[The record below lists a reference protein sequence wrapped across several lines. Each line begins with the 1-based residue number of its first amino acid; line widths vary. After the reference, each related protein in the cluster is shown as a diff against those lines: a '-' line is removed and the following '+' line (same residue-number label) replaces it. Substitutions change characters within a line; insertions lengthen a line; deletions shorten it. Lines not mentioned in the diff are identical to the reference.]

1 MRPVLAVIPF
11 GARNADSVSAA
22 VARQLARR
30 VVDRFE
36 RSGVLEAKPV
46 YLVAVDE
53 QGGAGAVVFGSVPE
67 AKLASEYATGVSATH
82 ALFGSLEG
90 EVVRTQLVRASDAA
104 VVDTGETSVGD
115 ARLPYAEGEIAL
127 AAARALRAPLN
138 DEAIGRLRIPLTPDP
153 QAYRSFLVAMDLE
166 MTATVLRRDQPEQA
180 EARLREAGG
189 AFLAALR
196 ADPGLDAAEERLL
209 YLAAEYIERGQQ
221 ERATEVL
228 EDLIGTKPRSWKA
241 HYMLGDLRREAGL
254 PSQAVVA
261 FELSDSLHPLS
272 DADQIRLAQLYAE
285 SEAFDSAAA
294 RLRRVKPTSSQYGNA
309 QAELG
314 GVLLRKGDPGGAV
327 AALERA
333 RASGAD
339 GATTLTRLAQAR
351 AAAGDDRGARETFE
365 ESLSHDDGSWVVP
378 ATYAAHLHGGG
389 ELGRAIELYRTA
401 VDRGAP
407 PSARLNLARALIV
420 TEQRDAGAEQLDALL
435 SLSPDAETAA
445 QARRLRFGLARPGD
459 EHRLEEAGQ
468 IAVGAR
474 EGDLDAAR
482 ATLSEIA
489 SAASDLWEAHF
500 GLGLVARR
508 QGDAPGAEEA
518 FRRALQ
524 LLPEQ
529 PDAEHELGVALL
541 MQGKIDEAV
550 IALEEAAHH
559 RPDDPGYVADA
570 GFAYMVAGNLHSAR
584 NRLEHARELDADDEI
599 TKQYLEEL
607 EKREHEAAGHRH
619 GDGD

>member
-1 MRPVLAVIPF
+1 M
-11 GARNADSVSAA
+11 
-22 VARQLARR
+22 ARQLARR
-30 VVDRFE
+30 IVDRFE
-36 RSGVLEAKPV
+36 RSGVLQAKPV

-53 QGGAGAVVFGSVPE
+53 QGAAGAVVFGSAPNP
-67 AKLASEYATGVSATH
+67 KLASEYATGVSATH
-82 ALFGSLEG
+82 ALFGSLMG
-90 EVVRTQLVRASDAA
+90 ETLRTQLVRASDAQM
-104 VVDTGETSVGD
+104 VDTRETSVAE
-115 ARLPYAEGEIAL
+115 ARLAYAEGDIAV
-127 AAARALRAPLN
+127 ATAEALHTHLN
-138 DEAIGRLRIPLTPDP
+138 AEAIGRLRMPLTEDP

-166 MTATVLRRDQPEQA
+166 MAATVLRRDQPEQA
-180 EARLREAGG
+180 DARLREAAG

-196 ADPGLDAAEERLL
+196 ADPALDAAEERLL
-209 YLAAEYIERGQQ
+209 YLAAEYVQRGEH

-228 EDLIGTKPRSWKA
+228 EDLIGANPRSWKA

-272 DADQIRLAQLYAE
+272 DADQIQLAQLYAE

-294 RLRRVKPTSSQYGNA
+294 RLRRVKPTSSQYGSA
-309 QAELG
+309 QTELG
-314 GVLLRKGDPGGAV
+314 AVLLRKGDPSGAV

-333 RASGAD
+333 RASGAT

-365 ESLSHDDGSWVVP
+365 ESLLKDDGSWTVP
-378 ATYAAHLHGGG
+378 ATYAAHLHGAGD
-389 ELGRAIELYRTA
+389 LARAIELYRTA
-401 VDRGAP
+401 AERGAP
-407 PSARLNLARALIV
+407 PSARLNLARALIL
-420 TEQRDAGAEQLDALL
+420 TDQRDAGAEQLDALL

-445 QARRLRFGLARPGD
+445 QARRLRFGLARPND

-468 IAVGAR
+468 VAVGAR

-489 SAASDLWEAHF
+489 ADASDLWEAHF

-518 FRRALQ
+518 FRRALE

-550 IALEEAAHH
+550 MALEEAAHH
-559 RPDDPGYVADA
+559 RAEDPGYVADA

-584 NRLEHARELDADDEI
+584 NRLEHARELDPDDEI

-607 EKREHEAAGHRH
+607 EKRETEASHSQA
-619 GDGD
+619 